1 MYDAAASRIF
11 CSNAD
16 AALADAQEQ
25 LDRAILEATDS
36 GRGLHLDEERTCVV
50 CYDDFLGFS
59 DGVECDC
66 ADAHFVCNEC
76 FVASVRSSIT
86 DTPAKQ
92 ALRDGHIYCPYAT
105 FPPTQH
111 SCKSGPY
118 DDRVVATKVDSALFD
133 EYQKV
138 QESLVEARVAKEAE
152 IALEIKIAAAMKK
165 MEEMGAKVFKA
176 QKFIVDDILTMHC
189 PRCKTAFVDWDGCN
203 SLYCTVAG
211 CGCNFCAFCL
221 ADCGADAHPHL
232 IRALIQVVDAV
243 ERGDHR
249 EARQVAA
256 QHHVAALAE
265 HVERLALVAPG
276 QQLAQRGH
284 VRGPRQPSGP
294 GRQRQGVG
302 AAQVGVV
309 FDHSRS
315 RNRASH
321 RSLARSTRLS
331 TWPKPSSSP

>member
-1 MYDAAASRIF
+1 MRAAELVKEAARIEAHKAKADANAAKEAASARADEAEAAATERALKAEQD
-11 CSNAD
+11 AD

-189 PRCKTAFVDWDGCN
+189 PRCKMAFLDWDGCN
-203 SLYCTVAG
+203 ALYCTCASLSLSRRAAARATHARRRAQTPGAAATSARFVSRTAG
-211 CGCNFCAFCL
+211 A
-221 ADCGADAHPHL
+221 AW
-232 IRALIQVVDAV
+232 RAGRSRLCDP
-243 ERGDHR
+243 
-249 EARQVAA
+249 AA
-256 QHHVAALAE
+256 TTCISTSDRASTRRVSGSATTAE
-265 HVERLALVAPG
+265 HKRPCGTRCARNA
-276 QQLAQRGH
+276 
-284 VRGPRQPSGP
+284 
-294 GRQRQGVG
+294 
-302 AAQVGVV
+302 
-309 FDHSRS
+309 SRT
-315 RNRASH
+315 A
-321 RSLARSTRLS
+321 
-331 TWPKPSSSP
+331 